1 MPPFMQ
7 SQAMK
12 NKLQDIKLNLI
23 VRVFRRLVNF
33 PAGNSEREPKS
44 HTFAINGR
52 YTEAVYGRVSL
63 REKGRPDMKRLLM
76 ICLCAALLL
85 ACSAAAGEGAAYPDG
100 IYRGF
105 YYDGGIEQIAIQFEI
120 RGGVFDSIVY
130 RGVKY
135 KDGDYMIEDASDAQK
150 GTLRQYRQLADY
162 LIGKGVEAI
171 DDLYSPYDI
180 VDNVDA
186 VTTATM
192 QSSKLISALWDGLNR
207 RPYKLVDTTK
217 LPAAGEY
224 QDGLYRGSYM
234 EDGGEEVAL
243 EFVLRDGCFEEIHY
257 RTLQYKGDDYLA
269 AAPDT
274 AIGQIAGQFDA
285 LLAYLVGKDV
295 TSVNDLYRPGEIA
308 PDVDG
313 FTGASLRA
321 PKVISAIWDGLGR
334 HAYHI
339 EDSY

>member
-1 MPPFMQ
+1 
-7 SQAMK
+7 
-12 NKLQDIKLNLI
+12 
-23 VRVFRRLVNF
+23 
-33 PAGNSEREPKS
+33 
-44 HTFAINGR
+44 
-52 YTEAVYGRVSL
+52 
-63 REKGRPDMKRLLM
+63 MKRLLS
-76 ICLCAALLL
+76 ALLL
-85 ACSAAAGEGAAYPDG
+85 VLLVPLTPALAQREYPDG

-135 KDGDYMIEDASDAQK
+135 KDGNYMIEDASDAQK
-150 GTLRQYRQLADY
+150 ATLRQYEQLAAY

-180 VDNVDA
+180 VEDVDA

-217 LPAAGEY
+217 LPVPESYA
-224 QDGLYRGSYM
+224 DGTYRGSYM

-243 EFVLRDGCFEEIHY
+243 EFVLHGGCFQSVVY
-257 RTLQYKGDDYLA
+257 RTLQYKGENYLSED
-269 AAPDT
+269 APEVV
-274 AIGQIAGQFDA
+274 GQIARQFEA
-285 LLAYLVGKDV
+285 LTEYLIGRPV
-295 TSVNDLYRPGEIA
+295 SAVNDLYRPGDMV

-313 FTGASLRA
+313 FSGATIRA
-321 PKVISAIWDGLGR
+321 PKVISAIWDALGR
-334 HAYHI
+334 HAYRL
-339 EDSY
+339 D

>member
-1 MPPFMQ
+1 
-7 SQAMK
+7 
-12 NKLQDIKLNLI
+12 
-23 VRVFRRLVNF
+23 
-33 PAGNSEREPKS
+33 
-44 HTFAINGR
+44 
-52 YTEAVYGRVSL
+52 
-63 REKGRPDMKRLLM
+63 MKRLTVIL
-76 ICLCAALLL
+76 AALLL
-85 ACSAAAGEGAAYPDG
+85 GASCALADAAAYPDG

-105 YYDGGIEQIAIQFEI
+105 YYDGGIEQIAIQFEL

-150 GTLRQYRQLADY
+150 ATLRQYQQLADY

-180 VDNVDA
+180 VDDVDA

-217 LPAAGEY
+217 LPKADPYA
-224 QDGLYRGSYM
+224 DGTYRGVYM
-234 EDGGEEVAL
+234 EDGGEQVAL
-243 EFVLRDGCFEEIHY
+243 EFTIRDNCFTEIAY
-257 RTLQYKGDDYLA
+257 RTLQYRGEDYLA
-269 AAPDT
+269 QDAGEPMSS
-274 AIGQIAGQFDA
+274 IAGQFKA
-285 LLAYLVGKDV
+285 LIDYLVGKEIA
-295 TSVNDLYRPGEIA
+295 SVNDLYRPCMIV

-313 FTGASLRA
+313 FSGATIRA

-334 HAYHI
+334 HAYRL
-339 EDSY
+339 D